1 MSRAE
6 AFKSNVSGRRSFF
19 YVTYGIC
26 RRACPSAFAAS
37 NRCAPLG
44 SRTICGNAVAAW
56 VARVDETAVRF
67 TQNVGILLRRIGF
80 AAAKAALERD
90 GFVYR
95 YVAGMDN
102 FLDSAD
108 AKPRDAVH
116 IVFAGGKV
124 RTHEALP
131 YPDVADSEQADQFR
145 ILSLGALVQ
154 IKLTAFRDKD
164 RVHLRDLLDVELI
177 DDSWVTRYR
186 PDLASRLKQLIDN
199 PSG

>member
-1 MSRAE
+1 MSAVVGVFSTSRMASAVARVQARLLRATAALHWE
-6 AFKSNVSGRRSFF
+6 AVPYTVVG
-19 YVTYGIC
+19 
-26 RRACPSAFAAS
+26 
-37 NRCAPLG
+37 
-44 SRTICGNAVAAW
+44 GNAVAAW
-56 VARVDETAVRF
+56 VTRVDETAVRF

-95 YVAGMDN
+95 YVAGMDD

-108 AKPRDAVH
+108 AKARDAVH

-164 RVHLRDLLDVELI
+164 RVHLRDLLDAGLI
-177 DDSWVTRYR
+177 DDSWVTRY
-186 PDLASRLKQLIDN
+186 PAELASRLQQLIDN